1 MFHVFANGIIIFD
14 VLNQL
19 NKKVILNKFMYLI
32 KCKFKYYMKLN
43 VYDEEPLTLS
53 SKNVRGLLETL

>member
-32 KCKFKYYMKLN
+32 KCKFKYMKLN